1 VLLAEWERWAAEVLE
16 SHLSYPVLSYYRSQ
30 HDNQSW
36 LAALTT
42 VLDASALVMVGIEG
56 ACARQA
62 GLTFAMARHAVVDL
76 AQVLGRPPVG
86 SAPDRLP
93 SSELARLRT
102 DLAAAGV
109 VLHAGDGAEDK
120 LAELRRMYEPYVA
133 ALSKHLLMPLPAW
146 RAGAE
151 PHENWRTSAWGR
163 QLGGATSRSVDPHD
177 D

>member
-1 VLLAEWERWAAEVLE
+1 
-16 SHLSYPVLSYYRSQ
+16 
-30 HDNQSW
+30 
-36 LAALTT
+36 
-42 VLDASALVMVGIEG
+42 MVGIEG

-93 SSELARLRT
+93 SSELARLRAG
-102 DLAAAGV
+102 LAVAGV

-120 LAELRRMYEPYVA
+120 LADLRRMYEPYVA
-133 ALSKHLLMPLPAW
+133 ALAKHLLMPLPAW

-163 QLGGATSRSVDPHD
+163 QLGGVTSRSVDPHD

>member
-1 VLLAEWERWAAEVLE
+1 MLF
-16 SHLSYPVLSYYRSQ
+16 RS
-30 HDNQSW
+30 DGSR
-36 LAALTT
+36 
-42 VLDASALVMVGIEG
+42 S
-56 ACARQA
+56 
-62 GLTFAMARHAVVDL
+62 RHAVADL

-93 SSELARLRT
+93 SSELGRLRT
-102 DLAAAGV
+102 GLAAAGI

-133 ALSKHLLMPLPAW
+133 ALARYLLMPLPAW

-163 QLGGATSRSVDPHD
+163 RPGGASGPSVDPHD